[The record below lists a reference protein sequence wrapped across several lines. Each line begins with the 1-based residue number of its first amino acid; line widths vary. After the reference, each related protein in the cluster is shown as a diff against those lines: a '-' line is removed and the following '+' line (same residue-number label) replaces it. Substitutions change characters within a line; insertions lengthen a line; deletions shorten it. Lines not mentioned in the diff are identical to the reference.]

1 MGSSAKFWD
10 KIAPKYAKQ
19 PIKDE
24 KAYAEKLEITQGYFT
39 PDMNVLEIG
48 CGTGS
53 TAVKHARHVNHI
65 RAVDVSP
72 KMLEVAHDRAAE
84 AGISNVT
91 FECSTIED
99 LDLKPESYDMALALS
114 ILHLLED
121 RHTAIGRIYAALKP
135 GGRFVTSTVC
145 VKDGFGLLG
154 MLIPVMQ
161 LIGLAPFVAK
171 FTAAELEADFK
182 AAGFEVEMNTRPGH
196 KGVAFMVLKKPE

>member
-10 KIAPKYAKQ
+10 KIAQKYAAQ

-24 KAYAEKLEITQGYFT
+24 QAYAKKLEITQGYFS
-39 PDMNVLEIG
+39 PDMSILEIG

-53 TAVKHARHVNHI
+53 TAIKHAPHVSQI

-84 AGISNVT
+84 AGVSNVT
-91 FECSTIED
+91 FECSTVED
-99 LDLKPESYDMALALS
+99 MDLKPESYDMALALS

-121 RHTAIGRIYAALKP
+121 RQTAIQRIFAALKP

-161 LIGLAPFVAK
+161 FIGMAPFVAK
-171 FTAAELEADFK
+171 FTATELEADFIK
-182 AAGFEVEMNTRPGH
+182 AGFEVEMNTKPGH
-196 KGVAFMVLKKPE
+196 KGVAFMVLKKPQ

>member
-1 MGSSAKFWD
+1 MGNSAKFWD
-10 KIAPKYAKQ
+10 KIAQKYAAQ

-24 KAYAEKLEITQGYFT
+24 KAYAQKLETTQGYFT
-39 PDMNVLEIG
+39 PEMNILEIG

-53 TAVKHARHVNHI
+53 TAIKHAPHVHHI
-65 RAVDVSP
+65 RAVDISA

-99 LDLKPESYDMALALS
+99 MELEAESYDMALALS

-121 RHTAIGRIYAALKP
+121 RQTAIRHIYDALKP

-154 MLIPVMQ
+154 FLIPVMR
-161 LIGLAPFVAK
+161 LVGLAPFVASFK
-171 FTAAELEADFK
+171 AEELENDFR
-182 AAGFEVEMNTRPGH
+182 AAGFEVEIHTKPGH

>member
-1 MGSSAKFWD
+1 MGSTAKFWD
-10 KIAPKYAKQ
+10 KIAPKYAAQ

-24 KAYAEKLEITQGYFT
+24 KAYAQKLEITQGYFT
-39 PDMNVLEIG
+39 PDMNILEIG

-53 TAVKHARHVNHI
+53 TAIKHAPHVNHI
-65 RAVDVSP
+65 RAVDVSS

-84 AGISNVT
+84 AGVSNVT

-99 LDLKPESYDMALALS
+99 LELAPESYDVALALS

-121 RHTAIGRIYAALKP
+121 RQTAIRRIYEALKP

-154 MLIPVMQ
+154 FLIPVMR
-161 LIGLAPFVAK
+161 LVGLAPFVAT
-171 FTAAELEADFK
+171 FTAKELEADFRT
-182 AAGFEVEMNTRPGH
+182 AGFEVEMNTKPGH
-196 KGVAFMVLKKPE
+196 KGVAFMVLRKPE